1 MLQLSNIFIRN
12 LLQRSMEICSV
23 KLFVNLGF
31 AIHPEKWVFTSFQE
45 IEFLGFINNLAVIKI
60 KLTTEKKRKIFDI
73 CQKVLVKGFISFRL
87 VL

>member
-1 MLQLSNIFIRN
+1 
-12 LLQRSMEICSV
+12 MEICSV

-60 KLTTEKKRKIFDI
+60 KLTTEKKNLWSLPESISERIY
-73 CQKVLVKGFISFRL
+73 LV
-87 VL
+87 